1 MVGQAFVIGYF
12 EPKGESVVPCSR
24 QDKTQIKCGLPSVNY
39 GGSQC
44 KDLHFIFAC
53 LKHLLLAL
61 DPASCREYA
70 RYPFIRT
77 RDQGQELSLDT
88 RRINIK
94 LQKPDP
100 TTTLVKD
107 DSF

>member
-77 RDQGQELSLDT
+77 RDQGKKVSLNTKAGQYQITKARPHHD
-88 RRINIK
+88 IG
-94 LQKPDP
+94 QG
-100 TTTLVKD
+100 
-107 DSF
+107 